1 MLYYSQYALLLKIC
15 VAGSKFFHTWRAII
29 KVDHLTGKQ
38 CDVCMEVK
46 ITIILETEEI
56 ITNKTV
62 SDKLSMP

>member
-1 MLYYSQYALLLKIC
+1 MWLDPS
-15 VAGSKFFHTWRAII
+15 FFHTWRAII

-56 ITNKTV
+56 ITDKTV
-62 SDKLSMP
+62 SDTGNCPCPESHHNTM